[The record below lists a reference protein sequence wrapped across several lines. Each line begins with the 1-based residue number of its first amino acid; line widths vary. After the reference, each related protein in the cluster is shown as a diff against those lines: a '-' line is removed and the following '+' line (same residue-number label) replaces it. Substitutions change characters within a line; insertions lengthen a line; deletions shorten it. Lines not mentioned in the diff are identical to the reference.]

1 MKETISITIAG
12 AEYTLR
18 GAEDAEY
25 TQKVAAH
32 VDTKITEVLRSGNIS
47 LVEAAILAG
56 MNIGD
61 EYYKVL
67 ETAEQLRGQLK
78 NNLED
83 MNRMKAEITSLQRE
97 IERLRAQR

>member
-1 MKETISITIAG
+1 MKEKLSITIAG

-18 GAEDAEY
+18 GAEDEEY
-25 TQKVAAH
+25 TRKVAAH
-32 VDTKITEVLRSGNIS
+32 LDTKISEILRSANVS

-67 ETAEQLRGQLK
+67 DTADNLRGQLK
-78 NNLED
+78 NYLED
-83 MNRMKAEITSLQRE
+83 INRMKAEITSLQRE
-97 IERLRAQR
+97 VEALRARR